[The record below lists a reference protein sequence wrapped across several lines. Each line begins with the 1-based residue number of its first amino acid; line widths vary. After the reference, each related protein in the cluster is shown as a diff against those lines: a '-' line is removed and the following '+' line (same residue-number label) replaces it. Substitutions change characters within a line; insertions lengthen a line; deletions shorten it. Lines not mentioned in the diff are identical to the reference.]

1 MDLQTLLEKIKEKV
15 VFLGRS
21 DTRNVK
27 SWAIEFLHLF
37 PREQV
42 SSECMSLALSGNED
56 ESEEL
61 RRVYNEL
68 RRYAGV
74 EPGNGQTKGN
84 YVDHNI
90 PKFSKSSHQKKRFK

>member
-1 MDLQTLLEKIKEKV
+1 MDQKTLLEKIKEKV
-15 VFLGRS
+15 VFLNSS
-21 DTRNVK
+21 DNGKVK

-37 PREQV
+37 PRQQV
-42 SSECMSLALSGNED
+42 SSECMSLALSGKEN

-68 RRYAGV
+68 RRSAGV

-90 PKFSKSSHQKKRFK
+90 VRFS